1 MYNKPIK
8 EWFENDRPREK
19 FMQKGCAALS
29 DTEPLSILIRSGTQ
43 DNSALVVAQ
52 EVLQLAKGNLSLL
65 AKLQFNEL
73 LSIKGIGSAKAIT
86 LMAALELG
94 RRRRISEVIDR
105 FKISS
110 SLDVFELMKPLLEDL
125 HIEQFWTLYL
135 NNSNKVLSKLKISEG
150 GMTGTVVDI
159 RLILKHALEL
169 NATSIVLSHNHP
181 SGILKPSEADI
192 NVTKKIKKAAQFM
205 DIKVLDHLIITDQSY
220 FSFADQG
227 RI

>member
-1 MYNKPIK
+1 M
-8 EWFENDRPREK
+8 
-19 FMQKGCAALS
+19 
-29 DTEPLSILIRSGTQ
+29 LSILIRSGTH

-52 EVLQLAKGNLSLL
+52 EVLRLAKGNLSLL
-65 AKLQFNEL
+65 AKLQIKDL
-73 LSIKGIGSAKAIT
+73 LSIKGIGNAKAIT
-86 LMAALELG
+86 LMTALELG
-94 RRRRISEVIDR
+94 RRRRLSEVIDR

-125 HIEQFWTLYL
+125 LVEQFWTLYL

-181 SGILKPSEADI
+181 SGILIPSEADI
-192 NVTKKIKKAAQFM
+192 KVTGKIKKAAEFM
-205 DIKVLDHLIITDQSY
+205 DIKVLDHIIITDQSY

>member
-1 MYNKPIK
+1 
-8 EWFENDRPREK
+8 
-19 FMQKGCAALS
+19 
-29 DTEPLSILIRSGTQ
+29 
-43 DNSALVVAQ
+43 
-52 EVLQLAKGNLSLL
+52 
-65 AKLQFNEL
+65 
-73 LSIKGIGSAKAIT
+73 
-86 LMAALELG
+86 
-94 RRRRISEVIDR
+94 
-105 FKISS
+105 
-110 SLDVFELMKPLLEDL
+110 MKPLLEDL

-169 NATSIVLSHNHP
+169 NATSIVLTHNHP

-192 NVTKKIKKAAQFM
+192 KITSKIKKAAQFM

>member
-1 MYNKPIK
+1 M
-8 EWFENDRPREK
+8 
-19 FMQKGCAALS
+19 
-29 DTEPLSILIRSGTQ
+29 LSILIRSGTH

-65 AKLQFNEL
+65 AKLQIKDL
-73 LSIKGIGSAKAIT
+73 LSIKGIGNAKAIT
-86 LMAALELG
+86 LMTALELG
-94 RRRRISEVIDR
+94 RRCRLSEVIDR

-181 SGILKPSEADI
+181 SGILIPSEADI
-192 NVTKKIKKAAQFM
+192 KITSKIKKAAQFM

>member
-1 MYNKPIK
+1 MYKKPIK

-19 FMQKGCAALS
+19 FIQKGCGALS
-29 DTEPLSILIRSGTQ
+29 DTELLSILIRSGTH

-52 EVLQLAKGNLSLL
+52 EVLRLAKGNLSLL
-65 AKLQFNEL
+65 AKLQIKDL
-73 LSIKGIGSAKAIT
+73 LSIKGIGNAKAIT
-86 LMAALELG
+86 LMTALELG
-94 RRRRISEVIDR
+94 RRRRLSEVIDR

-150 GMTGTVVDI
+150 GMTGTVVDV

-169 NATSIVLSHNHP
+169 NATAIVLSHNHP
-181 SGILKPSEADI
+181 SGILKPSDADI
-192 NVTKKIKKAAQFM
+192 NVTRKIKKAAQFM

>member
-1 MYNKPIK
+1 M
-8 EWFENDRPREK
+8 
-19 FMQKGCAALS
+19 
-29 DTEPLSILIRSGTQ
+29 LSILIRSGTH

-52 EVLQLAKGNLSLL
+52 EVLRLAKGNLSLL
-65 AKLQFNEL
+65 AKLQIKDL
-73 LSIKGIGSAKAIT
+73 LSIMGIGNAKAIT
-86 LMAALELG
+86 LMTALELG
-94 RRRRISEVIDR
+94 RRRRLSEVIDR

-125 HIEQFWTLYL
+125 LVEQFWTLYL

-181 SGILKPSEADI
+181 SGILIPSEADI
-192 NVTKKIKKAAQFM
+192 KVTGKIKKAAEFM
-205 DIKVLDHLIITDQSY
+205 DIKVLDHIIITDQSY

>member
-1 MYNKPIK
+1 MYKKPIK

-19 FMQKGCAALS
+19 FIQKGSGALS
-29 DTEPLSILIRSGTQ
+29 DTELLSILIRSGTH
-43 DNSALVVAQ
+43 DNS
-52 EVLQLAKGNLSLL
+52 
-65 AKLQFNEL
+65 
-73 LSIKGIGSAKAIT
+73 
-86 LMAALELG
+86 ALELG
-94 RRRRISEVIDR
+94 RRRRLSEVIDR

-125 HIEQFWTLYL
+125 LVEQFWTLYL

-181 SGILKPSEADI
+181 SGILIPSEADI
-192 NVTKKIKKAAQFM
+192 KVTGKIKKATEFM
-205 DIKVLDHLIITDQSY
+205 DIKVLDHIIITDQSY

>member
-1 MYNKPIK
+1 
-8 EWFENDRPREK
+8 
-19 FMQKGCAALS
+19 
-29 DTEPLSILIRSGTQ
+29 
-43 DNSALVVAQ
+43 VAQ

-65 AKLQFNEL
+65 TKLQFNEL

-110 SLDVFELMKPLLEDL
+110 SLDVFELMKPFLEDL

>member
-1 MYNKPIK
+1 MYKKPIK

-19 FMQKGCAALS
+19 FIQKGSGALS
-29 DTEPLSILIRSGTQ
+29 DTELLSILIRSGTH

-65 AKLQFNEL
+65 AKLQIKDL
-73 LSIKGIGSAKAIT
+73 LSIKGIGNAKAIT
-86 LMAALELG
+86 LMTALELG
-94 RRRRISEVIDR
+94 RRRRLSEVIDR

-125 HIEQFWTLYL
+125 LVEQFWTLYL

-181 SGILKPSEADI
+181 SGILIPSEADI
-192 NVTKKIKKAAQFM
+192 KVTGKIKKAAEFM
-205 DIKVLDHLIITDQSY
+205 DIKVLDHIIITDQSY

>member
-1 MYNKPIK
+1 M
-8 EWFENDRPREK
+8 
-19 FMQKGCAALS
+19 
-29 DTEPLSILIRSGTQ
+29 
-43 DNSALVVAQ
+43 
-52 EVLQLAKGNLSLL
+52 
-65 AKLQFNEL
+65 
-73 LSIKGIGSAKAIT
+73 SIKGIGSAKAIT
-86 LMAALELG
+86 LMAALEIG

-125 HIEQFWTLYL
+125 QIEQFWTLYL

-181 SGILKPSEADI
+181 SGILKPIEADI
-192 NVTKKIKKAAQFM
+192 YVTKKNKKAAQFM

>member
-1 MYNKPIK
+1 MYKKPIK

-19 FMQKGCAALS
+19 FIQKGSGALS
-29 DTEPLSILIRSGTQ
+29 DTELLSILIRSGTH

-65 AKLQFNEL
+65 AKLQIKDL
-73 LSIKGIGSAKAIT
+73 LSIKGIGNAKAIT
-86 LMAALELG
+86 LMTALELG
-94 RRRRISEVIDR
+94 RRRRLSEVIDR

-110 SLDVFELMKPLLEDL
+110 SFDVFELMKPLLEDL
-125 HIEQFWTLYL
+125 LVEQFWTLYL

-181 SGILKPSEADI
+181 SGILIPSEADI
-192 NVTKKIKKAAQFM
+192 KVTGKIKKAAEFM
-205 DIKVLDHLIITDQSY
+205 DIKVLDHIIITDQSY

>member
-1 MYNKPIK
+1 MYKKIIK
-8 EWFENDRPREK
+8 EWFENGRPREK
-19 FMQKGCAALS
+19 FLQKGSSALS
-29 DTEPLSILIRSGTQ
+29 DTELLSILIRSGTQ
-43 DNSALVVAQ
+43 DNSALLVAQ

-65 AKLQFNEL
+65 SKLQFNEL
-73 LSIKGIGSAKAIT
+73 LSIKGIGNAKAIT